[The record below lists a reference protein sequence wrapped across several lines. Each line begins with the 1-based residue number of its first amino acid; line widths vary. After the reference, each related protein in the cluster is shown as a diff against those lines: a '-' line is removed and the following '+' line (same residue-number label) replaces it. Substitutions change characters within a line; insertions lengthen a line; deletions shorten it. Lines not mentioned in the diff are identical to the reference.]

1 MISKNQLGI
10 IYMIFSVMSFS
21 LMDISVKLMTSA
33 YPIGQL
39 IFFRGFF
46 GLIPIFFI
54 IPLDRYKNL
63 LETSKLKLHI
73 GRAVT
78 GTFAMAN
85 LYLGLKFLPIAD
97 AITISFAAPIF
108 ATIFSMIFLK
118 EIVRFYRWFAII
130 IGIIGVI
137 VVLKPGTTMFSYYS
151 FFPILFCIGFATI
164 SILIKKLSKTEP
176 DYLISMYF
184 TIMLILTGSAS
195 YFFGWNNIEM
205 KDIGFLIT
213 IGVFGSTGNI
223 FLTMSIRKADISLV
237 TPVKYL
243 SLLFAVMA
251 GIFIFEETI
260 SYLTLIGAFLI
271 IISTAIIFRR
281 EAIKKVKT
289 TIVRQV

>member
-1 MISKNQLGI
+1 
-10 IYMIFSVMSFS
+10 MIFSVMSFS

-271 IISTAIIFRR
+271 IVSTAIIFRR

>member
-1 MISKNQLGI
+1 MIL
-10 IYMIFSVMSFS
+10 SVVCFS
-21 LMDISVKLMTSA
+21 LMDISVKLMSNS

-39 IFFRGFF
+39 IFFRGFL

-54 IPLDRYKNL
+54 IPFDRYKNL

-73 GRAVT
+73 GRAVA

-108 ATIFSMIFLK
+108 ATIFSIIFLS

-130 IGIIGVI
+130 LGIIGVI

-151 FFPILFCIGFATI
+151 FFPILFCLGFATI

-176 DYLISMYF
+176 DYLISMFF
-184 TIMLILTGSAS
+184 TIALILTGCIS
-195 YFFGWNNIEM
+195 YFFGWNEIKTE
-205 KDIGFLIT
+205 DIIYLFA
-213 IGVFGSTGNI
+213 IGICGSTGNI

-243 SLLFAVMA
+243 SLIFAILS
-251 GIFIFEETI
+251 GIFIFGESI
-260 SYLTLIGAFLI
+260 SYLTLLGAFLI

-289 TIVRQV
+289 TMVRQV

>member
-1 MISKNQLGI
+1 
-10 IYMIFSVMSFS
+10 MIFSVISFS
-21 LMDISVKLMTSA
+21 LMDISVKLMSSN

-39 IFFRGFF
+39 VFFRGFL

-54 IPLDRYKNL
+54 IPLNRYKNL
-63 LETSKLKLHI
+63 LVTTKLKLHI
-73 GRAVT
+73 GRAVA
-78 GTFAMAN
+78 GTFAMVN

-108 ATIFSMIFLK
+108 ATIFSILFLK

-130 IGIIGVI
+130 VGVI
-137 VVLKPGTTMFSYYS
+137 GLLIVLKPGTGMFSYYS

-184 TIMLILTGSAS
+184 TIVLIFTGGVS
-195 YFFGWNNIEM
+195 YFFGWNEISS
-205 KDIGFLIT
+205 KDIIYLFA
-213 IGVFGSTGNI
+213 IGIFGSTGNI
-223 FLTMSIRKADISLV
+223 LLTMSIRKADVSLV

-243 SLLFAVMA
+243 SLIFAVMS
-251 GIFIFEETI
+251 GIFIFGEAI
-260 SYLTLIGAFLI
+260 SYSTLFGALLI

-281 EAIKKVKT
+281 EAVRKVKT

>member
-1 MISKNQLGI
+1 
-10 IYMIFSVMSFS
+10 MIFSVMSFS

-184 TIMLILTGSAS
+184 TIMLILTGSVS
-195 YFFGWNNIEM
+195 YFFGWNSIDM
-205 KDIGFLIT
+205 KDIGFLIA

-223 FLTMSIRKADISLV
+223 FLTMSIRKADVSLV

-271 IISTAIIFRR
+271 IVSTAIIFRR

>member
-1 MISKNQLGI
+1 
-10 IYMIFSVMSFS
+10 MIFSVMSFS

-33 YPIGQL
+33 YPVGQL

-54 IPLDRYKNL
+54 IPLYRYKNL

-118 EIVRFYRWFAII
+118 EIVRFYRWFAIV

-184 TIMLILTGSAS
+184 TIMLILTGSVS
-195 YFFGWNNIEM
+195 YFFGWNNIDM
-205 KDIGFLIT
+205 KDIGFLIA

-223 FLTMSIRKADISLV
+223 FLTMSIRKADVSLV

-271 IISTAIIFRR
+271 IVSTAIIFRR

>member
-1 MISKNQLGI
+1 
-10 IYMIFSVMSFS
+10 MIFSVMSFS

-54 IPLDRYKNL
+54 IPLNRYKNL

-184 TIMLILTGSAS
+184 TIMLILTGSVS
-195 YFFGWNNIEM
+195 YFFGWNNIDM
-205 KDIGFLIT
+205 KDIGFLIA

-271 IISTAIIFRR
+271 IVSTAIIFRR

>member
-1 MISKNQLGI
+1 
-10 IYMIFSVMSFS
+10 MIFSVMSFS